1 MSNNKL
7 YLDVTRYYFRKIH
20 SKSLSGIDRVS
31 ESYIKY
37 FLNNQFNLCIFNYIF
52 FRKLSSY
59 ETNFLFKKKIH
70 LYELF
75 FLYIY
80 QIISLL
86 FFFLFFIKFY
96 KAKIFNVSH
105 SWLQHQY
112 VWKILTYLK
121 AKIVVMIHD
130 LIPINFPEFSIPK
143 EYKRH
148 SKRITN
154 TLRYS
159 ENIITNSKYTKE
171 ALLKF
176 SKIKKIKSKN
186 KIIIS
191 HLPVNLFSKNKI
203 NYKLK
208 KNYFVILGN
217 IEPRKNHIFLF
228 EIWKKLIKEKNPPYL
243 YIIGRRGWECEQAI
257 DYLDRSVDLKKY
269 IIEIN
274 KADDALLIKILK
286 NAKALL
292 TPSYTEGFG
301 IIIHEAI
308 QLGTPVIASNL
319 SVFKESAK
327 NIPDYIDI
335 LDGKKWLN
343 TISDFNKKTSQLR
356 SAQLKRIKKYQPISS
371 EDHFKLIKNLFH

>member
-1 MSNNKL
+1 
-7 YLDVTRYYFRKIH
+7 
-20 SKSLSGIDRVS
+20 
-31 ESYIKY
+31 
-37 FLNNQFNLCIFNYIF
+37 
-52 FRKLSSY
+52 
-59 ETNFLFKKKIH
+59 
-70 LYELF
+70 
-75 FLYIY
+75 
-80 QIISLL
+80 
-86 FFFLFFIKFY
+86 
-96 KAKIFNVSH
+96 
-105 SWLQHQY
+105 
-112 VWKILTYLK
+112 
-121 AKIVVMIHD
+121 MIHD

-159 ENIITNSKYTKE
+159 EKIITNSKYTKQ

-243 YIIGRRGWECEQAI
+243 YIVGRRGWECEQAI
-257 DYLDRSVDLKKY
+257 DYLDRSIDLKKY

-274 KADDALLIKILK
+274 KADDDLLIKILK
-286 NAKALL
+286 DAKALL
-292 TPSYTEGFG
+292 TSSYTEGFG
-301 IIIHEAI
+301 IIIHEAL
-308 QLGTPVIASNL
+308 QFGTPVIASNL

-343 TISDFNKKTSQLR
+343 TIVDYNKKNSQLR

-371 EDHFKLIKNLFH
+371 EDHFKVIKNLFH

>member
-20 SKSLSGIDRVS
+20 SKNLSGIDRVT

-59 ETNFLFKKKIH
+59 ETNFLFKKKIY
-70 LYELF
+70 LYELL

-80 QIISLL
+80 QIISLI
-86 FFFLFFIKFY
+86 FFFNFFIKFY

-112 VWKILTYLK
+112 VWKILNYLK
-121 AKIVVMIHD
+121 AKIIVMIHD

-148 SKRITN
+148 SKRIAN

-159 ENIITNSKYTKE
+159 EKIITNSKYTKQ

-176 SKIKKIKSKN
+176 SKIKKIKRKN

-203 NYKLK
+203 NCKLK

-243 YIIGRRGWECEQAI
+243 YIVGRRGWECEQAI
-257 DYLDRSVDLKKY
+257 DYLDRSIDLKKY

-274 KADDALLIKILK
+274 KADDDLLIKILK

-292 TPSYTEGFG
+292 TSSYTEGFG
-301 IIIHEAI
+301 IIIHEAL
-308 QLGTPVIASNL
+308 QFGTPVIASNL

-327 NIPDYIDI
+327 NIPDYVDI

-343 TISDFNKKTSQLR
+343 TIIDYNNKNSQLR

-371 EDHFKLIKNLFH
+371 EDHFKVIKNLFH